1 MPNLR
6 VLWFPALLLISEHA
20 AATTT
25 PSGNDR
31 KPTVATEVFEP
42 GRLNKNL
49 TLTPHGVLRVVQ
61 WGLEEGNGLK
71 LLSAITR
78 QRSARQK
85 RRHHPH

>member
-42 GRLNKNL
+42 GWVPGPHNRG
-49 TLTPHGVLRVVQ
+49 TL
-61 WGLEEGNGLK
+61 GLVFSCVIT
-71 LLSAITR
+71 LSLCI
-78 QRSARQK
+78 
-85 RRHHPH
+85 